1 MCGGCVPFVGL
12 GVTGVP
18 RAVPVSTEGWSSV
31 SMRVK
36 AAHLRLQV
44 SSVDEATALLYSL
57 LMGQTQLWP
66 MPGTALG
73 AFQMQGSAGHT
84 PIGEFEARPV
94 FNNNNNKKKNRL
106 FNSLTAPLLANR
118 RGKQDKE
125 WGVSATAGVQWV
137 PGLSGQCS

>member
-1 MCGGCVPFVGL
+1 MPFVGL

-18 RAVPVSTEGWSSV
+18 RAVPVSTEGWNSV

-57 LMGQTQLWP
+57 LMGHTQLWP

-84 PIGEFEARPV
+84 PIGEFEASLAYIIRPV
-94 FNNNNNKKKNRL
+94 FKKKNKQTDSL
-106 FNSLTAPLLANR
+106 ILTAPLWANR
-118 RGKQDKE
+118 
-125 WGVSATAGVQWV
+125 
-137 PGLSGQCS
+137 